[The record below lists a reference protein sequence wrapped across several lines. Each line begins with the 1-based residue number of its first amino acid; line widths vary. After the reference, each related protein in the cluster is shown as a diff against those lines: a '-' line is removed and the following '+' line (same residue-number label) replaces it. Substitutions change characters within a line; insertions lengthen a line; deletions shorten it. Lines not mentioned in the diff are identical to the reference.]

1 MHTCLHVCK
10 KTLNVC
16 MVVHVYFSGSVNY
29 FYLYASVAV
38 AASLNMSQL
47 KDELDKTEDALARQ
61 QLKISLHSGAPK
73 FNQSLRGVK

>member
-1 MHTCLHVCK
+1 
-10 KTLNVC
+10 